1 MELTVQKLTLLLTL
15 LLTYIP
21 PATTQAPIPNAPP
34 MLSCGVMNH
43 DLCADKAGGLYK
55 QKSAD
60 PQLET
65 AWYHQPALEP
75 EM

>member
-21 PATTQAPIPNAPP
+21 PATTQAPIPNARP
-34 MLSCGVMNH
+34 MLSCGVENQ

>member
-1 MELTVQKLTLLLTL
+1 MPPPNRAPLGEFF
-15 LLTYIP
+15 IP
-21 PATTQAPIPNAPP
+21 LAKCQMAPPPAPIPNAPP
-34 MLSCGVMNH
+34 MLSCGVENQ